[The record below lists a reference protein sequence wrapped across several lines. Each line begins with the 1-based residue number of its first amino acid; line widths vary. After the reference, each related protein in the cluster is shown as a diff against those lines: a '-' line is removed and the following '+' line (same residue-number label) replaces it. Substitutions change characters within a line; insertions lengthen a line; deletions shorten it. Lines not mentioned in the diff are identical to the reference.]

1 MPSKF
6 IASPAALVVPVTFG
20 LLVLSREFF
29 IQAPLHSAWSAAAV
43 FFWCALPF
51 AVAAMI
57 GVYPHLRAIAVGMA
71 SATLITTLYSHYVFF
86 VEPGPTSDR
95 LGLIFLPAFNLFLIG
110 PAGGLIAWLVVRF
123 RNG

>member
-1 MPSKF
+1 MSSKF
-6 IASPAALVVPVTFG
+6 IASPAALIVPVTFG
-20 LLVLSREFF
+20 LLVLAREFF
-29 IQAPLHSAWSAAAV
+29 IQATQHSVEGAAVV

-57 GVYPHLRAIAVGMA
+57 GVYPNLRAIAVGMA

-86 VEPGPTSDR
+86 VEPGQTSDR

-110 PAGGLIAWLVVRF
+110 PAGGLIAWLIVRF
-123 RNG
+123 RRG